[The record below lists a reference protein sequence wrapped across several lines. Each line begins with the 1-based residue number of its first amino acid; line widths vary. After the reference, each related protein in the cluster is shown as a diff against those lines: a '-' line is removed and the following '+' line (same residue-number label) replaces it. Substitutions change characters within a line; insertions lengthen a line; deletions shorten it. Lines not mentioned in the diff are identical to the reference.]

1 MSTSRGPEP
10 GADGPDPE
18 EGGSSPQA
26 AGPSPEAADPEV
38 AGSEAADPEVA
49 GSEAADPEVAG
60 SEPADPEVA
69 GSEPADPEVA
79 GSEAADPEVAGS
91 EGGPSQPEAGQA
103 GLGSEGPEPFEGAGE
118 DPGGRPPGWSGRTA
132 GNRREPGGW
141 LSRVRS
147 VARPQ
152 EIDESEPVNPVSD
165 EDLVR
170 ALYAEHAAPLLRYA
184 LRMTDGDRQ
193 RAEDIVQETLLR
205 AWMHPEAIADRPA
218 RPWLFAVARNLA
230 VDAHRARKARPH
242 EVGESALSLVAV
254 PDEADRVLE
263 SWAVADALG
272 ALRPD
277 HRRVLLETYYR
288 GRSVAEAATVL
299 GIPAGTV
306 KSRAFYALRALKL
319 ALEERGLAP

>member
-1 MSTSRGPEP
+1 MFTSRGPDRRGRHGRRAGGREP
-10 GADGPDPE
+10 
-18 EGGSSPQA
+18 
-26 AGPSPEAADPEV
+26 AGPPGEDRPH
-38 AGSEAADPEVA
+38 
-49 GSEAADPEVAG
+49 
-60 SEPADPEVA
+60 
-69 GSEPADPEVA
+69 
-79 GSEAADPEVAGS
+79 
-91 EGGPSQPEAGQA
+91 
-103 GLGSEGPEPFEGAGE
+103 GAGE
-118 DPGGRPPGWSGRTA
+118 GGRTA
-132 GNRREPGGW
+132 ENRSEPDARR
-141 LSRVRS
+141 SRGRD
-147 VARPQ
+147 VARHKEAGDSGPAK
-152 EIDESEPVNPVSD
+152 PASD

-170 ALYAEHAAPLLRYA
+170 ALYVEHAAPLLRYA

-263 SWAVADALG
+263 SWAVADALA

-288 GRSVAEAATVL
+288 GKSVAEAAAVL
-299 GIPAGTV
+299 GVPAGTV

-319 ALEERGLAP
+319 ELEERGLAP